1 MPVAIMEVTLGDTRW
16 HMESPSWNLKNIV
29 LDKKYKRDN
38 KIFIPI
44 NIYAFQ
50 LEKQVKEL
58 ALTFKHI
65 F

>member
-1 MPVAIMEVTLGDTRW
+1 MELALGDTRW
-16 HMESPSWNLKNIV
+16 QVEALSSNLKNTA

-44 NIYAFQ
+44 NIYVFQ
-50 LEKQVKEL
+50 LEKKVKEL
-58 ALTFKHI
+58 APTFKHI